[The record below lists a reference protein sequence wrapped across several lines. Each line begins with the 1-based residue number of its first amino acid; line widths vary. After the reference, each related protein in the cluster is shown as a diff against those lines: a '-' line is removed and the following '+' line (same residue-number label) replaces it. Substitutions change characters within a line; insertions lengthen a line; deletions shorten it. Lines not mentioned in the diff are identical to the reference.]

1 MDTFQDERQNLA
13 PNDPYFRNQWALG
26 NNAGDINW
34 QEGKA
39 KYRQDSQGGSPNGPK
54 LVVAVIDSG
63 IDPDHPD
70 LRNELWKNPGEIAG
84 NGIDDDNNGIVD
96 DIHGVNFMRRAAT
109 PGTTHGM
116 TGDME
121 PIVLESLQPLLTMD
135 KV

>member
-63 IDPDHPD
+63 IQI
-70 LRNELWKNPGEIAG
+70 LKMNCGKTLEKSL
-84 NGIDDDNNGIVD
+84 
-96 DIHGVNFMRRAAT
+96 AT
-109 PGTTHGM
+109 
-116 TGDME
+116 E
-121 PIVLESLQPLLTMD
+121 
-135 KV
+135 